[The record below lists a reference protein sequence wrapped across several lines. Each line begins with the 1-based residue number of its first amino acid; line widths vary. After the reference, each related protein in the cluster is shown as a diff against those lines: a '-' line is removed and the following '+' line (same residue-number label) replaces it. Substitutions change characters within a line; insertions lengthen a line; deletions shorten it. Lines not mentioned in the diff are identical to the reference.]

1 VAPKQAVVEDEK
13 EMGLHN
19 QYGYN
24 PQQFLTV
31 YFDQKHLHQLLFLP
45 KNKNQNKQQLS
56 NSQGNVLVHV

>member
-24 PQQFLTV
+24 PQLFLTV
-31 YFDQKHLHQLLFLP
+31 YFDQKHPHQLQFLQ
-45 KNKNQNKQQLS
+45 KKIKIS
-56 NSQGNVLVHV
+56 NTYLIHKEIC